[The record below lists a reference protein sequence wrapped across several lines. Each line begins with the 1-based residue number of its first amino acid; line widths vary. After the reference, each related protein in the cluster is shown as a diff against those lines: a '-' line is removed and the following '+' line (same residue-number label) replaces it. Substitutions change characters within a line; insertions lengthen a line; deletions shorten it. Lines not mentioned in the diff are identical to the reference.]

1 MGLLHIPLSLA
12 NIPIQYMERDGLSEW
27 EEREER
33 KKGEMFRASLDS
45 AETV

>member
-27 EEREER
+27 EER